1 MKRIFI
7 AIKVIPGENLTR
19 MHSAFRSQLAG
30 ERITWVDP
38 SNIHIT
44 LAFLGDTP
52 EEKLN
57 EISEVLKDQCSNT
70 GSFAFEIAGAG
81 VFRNLKDPRVI
92 WAGIRSPEKLVDL
105 GNKIQS
111 ALRNKGFSLDD
122 KPFRPHI
129 TLGRIKHLNDLSKI
143 EKNEIIAAMLWKPD
157 RILPS
162 LYELRN
168 QGLISKISEIDNV
181 RQFTISYTLEQI
193 VDRLVSQGQ

>member
-143 EKNEIIAAMLWKPD
+143 ENLINSYKDYQIQELLVKEVI
-157 RILPS
+157 
-162 LYELRN
+162 LYESILRQTGPEYRALKHFLLDAVIPN
-168 QGLISKISEIDNV
+168 PGLP
-181 RQFTISYTLEQI
+181 
-193 VDRLVSQGQ
+193 G

>member
-7 AIKVIPGENLTR
+7 AIKIVPGETFTR
-19 MHSAFRSQLAG
+19 IHSAFRSGLSG

-52 EEKLN
+52 EEKLPV
-57 EISEVLKDQCSNT
+57 ISAALKEQCST
-70 GSFAFEIAGAG
+70 FGSFTFGIAGAG

-92 WAGIRSPEKLVDL
+92 WAGVKNPERLIEL

-111 ALRNKGFSLDD
+111 ALRNKGFSIDD

-129 TLGRIKHLNDLSKI
+129 TLGRIKHLTDHAKLENI
-143 EKNEIIAAMLWKPD
+143 VKNYTDFQIQVVDVKEVI
-157 RILPS
+157 
-162 LYELRN
+162 LYESILK
-168 QGLISKISEIDNV
+168 QTGPVYSGLEH
-181 RQFTISYTLEQI
+181 FPL
-193 VDRLVSQGQ
+193 